1 MVQLKNIHPLSDF
14 LRNAKAHVAHLR
26 ENGEPEVL
34 TINGQAELV
43 VLSATAYEK
52 MMEEM
57 ETVENLNAI
66 HQGMLEAQRGEGIPG
81 HELIRR
87 LRGGKKIRKSA

>member
-1 MVQLKNIHPLSDF
+1 MIHLKNIHPLSDF
-14 LRNAKAHVAHLR
+14 LRNAKAHATHLKDS
-26 ENGEPEVL
+26 GQPEVL
-34 TINGQAELV
+34 TINGQAEMV
-43 VLSATAYEK
+43 VLSAAAYEK

-66 HQGMLEAQRGEGIPG
+66 HRGMLEAQRGEGIPG

>member
-1 MVQLKNIHPLSDF
+1 MVQLKNIRPLSDF
-14 LRNAKAHVAHLR
+14 LRHDKAHVALLK
-26 ENGEPEVL
+26 ENSEPEVL

-43 VLSATAYEK
+43 VLSAAAYEK
-52 MMEEM
+52 MMTEL

-66 HQGMLEAQRGEGIPG
+66 HRGMLEAQRGEGIPG

-87 LRGGKKIRKSA
+87 LRGGKRVRKSA